1 MKFAK
6 WGHGDNDAFDGPS
19 GVLAHAFYPR
29 YGGDAHFDDDEFWTD
44 RSNRGTDRS
53 NRGIDRSN
61 RGTMDRGHSSIMYGQ
76 VQYRNGQI
84 HQRYIFGQIRFQS
97 VQF

>member
-44 RSNRGTDRS
+44 RSNRG
-53 NRGIDRSN
+53 NN
-61 RGTMDRGHSSIMYGQ
+61 EWCKAKKLEGQ
-76 VQYRNGQI
+76 KNEGKKRKIKEKKRKKREKKNSKKEM
-84 HQRYIFGQIRFQS
+84 R
-97 VQF
+97 